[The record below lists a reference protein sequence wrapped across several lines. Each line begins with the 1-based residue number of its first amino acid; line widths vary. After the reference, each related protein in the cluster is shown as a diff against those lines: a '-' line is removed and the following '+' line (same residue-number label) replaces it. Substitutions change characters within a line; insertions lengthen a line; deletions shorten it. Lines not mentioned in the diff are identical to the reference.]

1 MSLIAWSPQG
11 AIPPKLVGVMI
22 KAGAVTH
29 KDWLEA
35 LSDRVSKMAT
45 EAGSEVTAQ
54 ACQML
59 GVPTTSNPQE
69 AGQFLLEGN
78 WNLREHLTV
87 AMETEFPTKAERGD
101 LTLVGTLK
109 ETDLM
114 TWAELALSMVS
125 ASSLD

>member
-1 MSLIAWSPQG
+1 
-11 AIPPKLVGVMI
+11 
-22 KAGAVTH
+22 
-29 KDWLEA
+29 
-35 LSDRVSKMAT
+35 
-45 EAGSEVTAQ
+45 
-54 ACQML
+54 ML